1 MEKRCYLLENSW
13 AAMKA
18 IDKVSDWV
26 KLGCQPNLRFYRD
39 AAAVTFTACE
49 EDFVTIERLIH
60 PYEKERE
67 GC

>member
-26 KLGCQPNLRFYRD
+26 KLGCQPGLRFYRD
-39 AAAVTFTACE
+39 AVAATFTARE
-49 EDFVTIERLIH
+49 EDFITIERLIH
-60 PYEKERE
+60 TYEKELE
-67 GC
+67 S

>member
-18 IDKVSDWV
+18 IDKVGDWV

-39 AAAVTFTACE
+39 TVAVTFSAYG
-49 EDFVTIERLIH
+49 EDFITIERLIH
-60 PYEKERE
+60 PYEKELE